1 MSAFCPNVCR
11 IQEKVIKILR
21 DIAQTTQENPII
33 GITQL
38 TDLQDSVS
46 VISEMFQEY
55 EEAGQEKEQEMKEL
69 KGNISALSK
78 RLGDLDSAID
88 RKKQYPRQY
97 CLLLHGLEEE
107 SNRNT
112 DQRVIDV
119 SNESMGEPIR
129 YLFKILRKSSDSLEK
144 KRNGKSRPVIVTFI
158 LYNTRYL
165 TYKNRKN
172 LK

>member
-55 EEAGQEKEQEMKEL
+55 EETRQEKEQEMKEL
-69 KGNISALSK
+69 KGNISALS
-78 RLGDLDSAID
+78 
-88 RKKQYPRQY
+88 
-97 CLLLHGLEEE
+97 
-107 SNRNT
+107 
-112 DQRVIDV
+112 
-119 SNESMGEPIR
+119 
-129 YLFKILRKSSDSLEK
+129 
-144 KRNGKSRPVIVTFI
+144 
-158 LYNTRYL
+158 
-165 TYKNRKN
+165 
-172 LK
+172 

>member
-1 MSAFCPNVCR
+1 
-11 IQEKVIKILR
+11 
-21 DIAQTTQENPII
+21 
-33 GITQL
+33 
-38 TDLQDSVS
+38 
-46 VISEMFQEY
+46 
-55 EEAGQEKEQEMKEL
+55 MKEL

-129 YLFKILRKSSDSLEK
+129 YLFK
-144 KRNGKSRPVIVTFI
+144 NGKSRPVIVTFI